1 MVDKWHTGDFNLNY
15 IEVVESVDGNCYFFF
30 PQTIEPSAAMNQK
43 ISNSVQETLRIA
55 GVCNEVVNN
64 YERFITEDN
73 RS

>member
-1 MVDKWHTGDFNLNY
+1 MAIV
-15 IEVVESVDGNCYFFF
+15 IFFF